1 MALRAVS
8 VEFVSRRGV
17 FGPRSVTQALQEID
31 LEVPWGGVVGVVGES
46 GSGKTTLARV
56 LLGLQRPARGEVTL
70 LGRPLSA
77 YPRRVLARHVQP
89 VFQDTYSS
97 LNPRRGIAEI
107 IRLPLDVH
115 EIGTRQQR
123 ADAVREMMARC
134 GLARRLAAS
143 LPAQLSGGQ
152 RQRVAIATALIMRP
166 DVVVCDEPTSALDV
180 SVQAQI
186 LDLLHVLRAEL
197 GLTYVFISHDLSVVQ
212 SIADR
217 VVVMR
222 AGVIVEQGDVDEV
235 FSRPRHPYTASLL
248 NPAVDTMN
256 PQQRP
261 MLQK

>member
-1 MALRAVS
+1 
-8 VEFVSRRGV
+8 
-17 FGPRSVTQALQEID
+17 
-31 LEVPWGGVVGVVGES
+31 
-46 GSGKTTLARV
+46 
-56 LLGLQRPARGEVTL
+56 
-70 LGRPLSA
+70 
-77 YPRRVLARHVQP
+77 
-89 VFQDTYSS
+89 
-97 LNPRRGIAEI
+97 
-107 IRLPLDVH
+107 
-115 EIGTRQQR
+115 
-123 ADAVREMMARC
+123 
-134 GLARRLAAS
+134 
-143 LPAQLSGGQ
+143 
-152 RQRVAIATALIMRP
+152 MRP